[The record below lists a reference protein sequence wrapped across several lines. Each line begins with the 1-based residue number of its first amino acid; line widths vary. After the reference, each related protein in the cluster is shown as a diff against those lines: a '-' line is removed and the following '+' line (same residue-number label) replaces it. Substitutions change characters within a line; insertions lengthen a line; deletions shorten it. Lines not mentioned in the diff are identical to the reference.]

1 MFRKIVL
8 PSLLVIVALFAI
20 SLSSTNLVH
29 GQIIGV
35 VCMAAP
41 PATPTSGCPSTQAN
55 IPGGLTIGSRF
66 VVAINIQGSDA
77 MNGFRIF
84 VKTDNTVINPVKA
97 DTNNTILAAPLLILA
112 NCINGAGTGC
122 SLSAGDGPG
131 VVDVGV
137 VSLTGLTSPPT
148 TGKLFEIVYQVV
160 TATNGTPINFLTSS
174 TTSGTCPQGSSVP
187 GVCVTITNGGSQPNV
202 ETAQTGIAINL
213 ASFALSATS
222 GNLTITAG
230 SSKTST
236 VTVSSVLSG
245 IGTVTLSSAV
255 TPVKTNGPTATLG
268 TLSGTLSNRVTS
280 FTSLLTVSTVAAT
293 PGGNY
298 NVTVTGVC
306 PTSGCS
312 VTTRNLIIPV
322 VIPAGGPNIHVP
334 THPAAPE
341 GGSTI
346 TFSPTTCC

>member
-20 SLSSTNLVH
+20 SLGATTPVH
-29 GQIIGV
+29 GQLVGV
-35 VCMAAP
+35 VCIAAP
-41 PATPTSGCPSTQAN
+41 PVTTTSGCPSTPAN
-55 IPGGLTIGSRF
+55 VAGGAAGPKFL
-66 VVAINIQGSDA
+66 VAINIQGPHA
-77 MNGFRIF
+77 LNEFRTF
-84 VKTDNTVINPVKA
+84 DKPDNTIINRW
-97 DTNNTILAAPLLILA
+97 
-112 NCINGAGTGC
+112 
-122 SLSAGDGPG
+122 
-131 VVDVGV
+131 
-137 VSLTGLTSPPT
+137 
-148 TGKLFEIVYQVV
+148 
-160 TATNGTPINFLTSS
+160 
-174 TTSGTCPQGSSVP
+174 
-187 GVCVTITNGGSQPNV
+187 SQPNV

-298 NVTVTGVC
+298 NVTVTGGC
-306 PTSGCS
+306 PTSG
-312 VTTRNLIIPV
+312 
-322 VIPAGGPNIHVP
+322 
-334 THPAAPE
+334 
-341 GGSTI
+341 
-346 TFSPTTCC
+346 F